1 MLLLELEEGQLKWI
15 ITWNSNTHGFV
26 LRGAAFIE
34 LFSIYYASTSEL
46 DCPRSGP
53 GPVRALFAD
62 PGPGPQVQVQSFSD
76 LDLDLDTST
85 AVY

>member
-1 MLLLELEEGQLKWI
+1 MKCRALQLLDNGWELEE
-15 ITWNSNTHGFV
+15 ITEVLGISKESVDQWLDNYATHGQV
-26 LRGAAFIE
+26 DPH
-34 LFSIYYASTSEL
+34 L

-76 LDLDLDTST
+76 LDLDTST